1 LLPPPQNHLFDVAAA
16 LDKSRLRKVTDRV
29 RPQIAPKVDDRDS
42 LLEQIR
48 TKSFNLRTAVVT
60 RPNIQG
66 PKTNLRVAAI
76 LEKANS
82 IRQ

>member
-1 LLPPPQNHLFDVAAA
+1 M
-16 LDKSRLRKVTDRV
+16 RKVSDHV

-48 TKSFNLRTAVVT
+48 MKSFNLRSAVVT

-66 PKTNLRVAAI
+66 PKTNLMVAAI

-82 IRQ
+82 IRQVYILC